1 MQNKGLLGLSM
12 AVLFIGLALTYQN
25 CGQAGFDQAE
35 FASEEDSGRG
45 DSSLSEVPFPF
56 VMRPNQIMYSSCPI
70 TNNAVL
76 PSFQIAAFD
85 DQNVAQYPFQ
95 SPGLSRG
102 GLGLRSE
109 FISYMK
115 SLGTQDPAVRDR
127 RFAEHISEH
136 PDVVGGR
143 AVISFRMPGDYNNTN
158 LTIINSL
165 GKTGTGIENIMPFV
179 FTNLDHPA
187 ISSEYVLRRSS
198 IESEPDSGRSSEL
211 SFRNFFPGINR
222 RSQQGMMAS
231 IFLGSP
237 DNANLNPITG
247 LINNMMLTLGFAWE
261 DESNKIP
268 NEIGYYPV
276 GADSRGDRMQ
286 GIGLQ
291 MQLSVP
297 AVDPRSAFR
306 RLAITSE
313 VDLISGYPTGSGR
326 WDCTRALRVVKL
338 EDQNANPT
346 LCPAPTTALVPSEY
360 EAIYRILS
368 PDQWRVNLEGQI
380 PCAVPLASSVSEQC
394 YGQKAVSYDVGQTCD
409 IFGTS
414 LGMCPHW
421 LTLCLRFQ

>member
-1 MQNKGLLGLSM
+1 MQNKGLLGLSV
-12 AVLFIGLALTYQN
+12 AILFIGLALTYQN
-25 CGQAGFDQAE
+25 CGQAGFDQSE
-35 FASEEDSGRG
+35 FSSEEDSGRG
-45 DSSLSEVPFPF
+45 DSSLRQVPFPF

-85 DQNVAQYPFQ
+85 DQNVAQYPFRA
-95 SPGLSRG
+95 PGLSRG

-109 FISYMK
+109 FIDYMK
-115 SLGTQDPAVRDR
+115 NLGTQDSAVRDR
-127 RFAEHISEH
+127 RFAEHISQH
-136 PDVVGGR
+136 PDVVGAR
-143 AVISFRMPGDYNNTN
+143 AVISFRMPRDYNNTN
-158 LTIINSL
+158 LTLLNSL

-187 ISSEYVLRRSS
+187 ISSEYVIRRTTIESDPDSRRSS
-198 IESEPDSGRSSEL
+198 EVSY
-211 SFRNFFPGINR
+211 RNFFPGINR

-231 IFLGSP
+231 LFLGSP
-237 DNANLNPITG
+237 NNENLNPITG

-268 NEIGYYPV
+268 NEIGYYPI

-291 MQLSVP
+291 MQLNVP

-306 RLAITSE
+306 RLSITSE
-313 VDLISGYPTGSGR
+313 VDLMTGNPTGSAR
-326 WDCTRALRVVKL
+326 WDCNRALQIVKFS
-338 EDQNANPT
+338 DQAM
-346 LCPAPTTALVPSEY
+346 CPAPTGALLPEEY
-360 EAIYRILS
+360 EAIYRILP

-394 YGQKAVSYDVGQTCD
+394 YGQKTVSYDIGQACD
-409 IFGTS
+409 IFGAS